1 MALIK
6 EFGLRDVFKQCKR
19 YRKRVRLMHCVIL
32 TTAQVM
38 IFLWATFKLCM
49 KGRPLKLT
57 DRSFFDKLIWR
68 KVTLNCLSM
77 TAVSSW
83 VTLSNGHVSNNYP
96 HFMKVPAFKNCLIFI
111 IAYLFSFLLGNKD
124 MSYSSRGSRWQ
135 WCRHNYHGS
144 NHSKQQQWHFNV
156 N

>member
-57 DRSFFDKLIWR
+57 DWSFFDKLI
-68 KVTLNCLSM
+68 
-77 TAVSSW
+77 
-83 VTLSNGHVSNNYP
+83 
-96 HFMKVPAFKNCLIFI
+96 
-111 IAYLFSFLLGNKD
+111 
-124 MSYSSRGSRWQ
+124 
-135 WCRHNYHGS
+135 
-144 NHSKQQQWHFNV
+144 
-156 N
+156 